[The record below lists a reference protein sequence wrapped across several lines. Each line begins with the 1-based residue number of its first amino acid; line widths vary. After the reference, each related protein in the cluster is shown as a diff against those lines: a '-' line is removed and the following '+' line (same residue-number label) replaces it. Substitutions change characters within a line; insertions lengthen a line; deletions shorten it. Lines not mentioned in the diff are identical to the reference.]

1 MPGTAKPAG
10 RVGVKSAHADPQTT
24 LGLARMLRD
33 DVYRVTAG
41 RPLRWTMVGEL
52 GLRHP
57 DTAMA
62 TLDAAL
68 ALAIEK
74 GWMTGEGN
82 PVHSVMLTDEGR
94 RLAE

>member
-1 MPGTAKPAG
+1 MDVLSQVRPRAPRAKP
-10 RVGVKSAHADPQTT
+10 P
-24 LGLARMLRD
+24 LGLARTLRD
-33 DVYRVTAG
+33 DVYKVTAG
-41 RPLRWTMVGEL
+41 RPMRWVMVGEL

-68 ALAIEK
+68 TLAIEK
-74 GWMTGEGN
+74 GWMTGEGS

-94 RLAE
+94 RLSE

>member
-1 MPGTAKPAG
+1 MPRKP
-10 RVGVKSAHADPQTT
+10 P
-24 LGLARMLRD
+24 LGLARQLRD
-33 DVYRVTAG
+33 DVFEVTAG
-41 RPLRWTMVGEL
+41 QPMKWIMVGEL

-74 GWMTGEGN
+74 GWITGEGS